1 MRNFDWIFNAE
12 GKVAEGKAC
21 VYCEPCNYLNWY
33 DNKPQVV
40 TLAGYRPYYTDG
52 TPDPKNYEVNEL
64 CYIETNEYVGDECQL
79 PLNYLFELEEAEE
92 KEVMYD
98 CEMYEVRGKYINYE
112 EEEKYVL
119 IDKNNEYFFVDKDDI
134 QERNDVNLLDEEGYK
149 TLFKEICRG
158 SIYLSGYR
166 NSVGCT
172 CEDACNFCESYYEW
186 LKEEFGDDDDE
197 HDNLE
202 SWLTYAGF

>member
-1 MRNFDWIFNAE
+1 
-12 GKVAEGKAC
+12 
-21 VYCEPCNYLNWY
+21 
-33 DNKPQVV
+33 
-40 TLAGYRPYYTDG
+40 
-52 TPDPKNYEVNEL
+52 
-64 CYIETNEYVGDECQL
+64 
-79 PLNYLFELEEAEE
+79 
-92 KEVMYD
+92 MYD
-98 CEMYEVRGKYINYE
+98 CEMYEVRGKYYDCLGY
-112 EEEKYVL
+112 EKYVL
-119 IDKNNEYFFVDKDDI
+119 IYKNNEYFFVDKDDI

-186 LKEEFGDDDDE
+186 LKEEFGDDADE

-202 SWLTYAGF
+202 SWLKYAGF